1 MRYWS
6 IPKYRRVGVP
16 VCHAFLYYKPCGSFP
31 RKLQGRHALIFI
43 SGHSRRLLTTANVPH
58 GGRRQHGFPRPR
70 SALLLKYLHGLNIQC
85 AGFRH
90 LWVTSRSTQQPDRPC
105 HSCSRGRAR
114 ETSYRLRHHQSCI
127 SSGAMSCRLLI
138 SGLNTGARVGLEQTL
153 SLLNTVG
160 GGDLGGASN
169 EIKCS
174 SSCIPKCIRS
184 SLSFEVVLCHS

>member
-58 GGRRQHGFPRPR
+58 GGRRQHGFPRPL

-85 AGFRH
+85 LGLGTYGSPAVPRNSPIGHVTHVQGAGLVIH
-90 LWVTSRSTQQPDRPC
+90 PTVSGITSLVSAVEPW
-105 HSCSRGRAR
+105 
-114 ETSYRLRHHQSCI
+114 
-127 SSGAMSCRLLI
+127 
-138 SGLNTGARVGLEQTL
+138 
-153 SLLNTVG
+153 
-160 GGDLGGASN
+160 LGG
-169 EIKCS
+169 E
-174 SSCIPKCIRS
+174 
-184 SLSFEVVLCHS
+184 